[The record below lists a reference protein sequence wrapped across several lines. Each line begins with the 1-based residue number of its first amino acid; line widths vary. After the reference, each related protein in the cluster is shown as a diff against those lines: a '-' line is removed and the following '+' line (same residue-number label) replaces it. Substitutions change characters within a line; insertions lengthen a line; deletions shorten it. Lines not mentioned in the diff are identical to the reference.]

1 MKKFNLVQTK
11 RSIIK
16 NVNMGAGI
24 GDDYGRLLSLAVATG
39 ACDVAHLRYD
49 ILRLWNKLAAGGATP
64 RFITDVVAMSTDDEF
79 AVKGI
84 LKEIAQVAEALG
96 LEIAAGDVVVEE
108 NVTAPVVTVSVY
120 GDEHASNGVNVGDK
134 DTNVNTM
141 MEDDATDDAMC
152 KYVSEDNIEASSADA
167 EDLSLIISGYA
178 GTLGTILIYESHHD
192 ALLTRYSETYLRTVD
207 KFHQLLQIDPI
218 LGATA
223 FANGAV
229 HAHAVSHRG
238 VYGAVLE
245 LAEKFDAGVTISLDA
260 IPVKQETIELCEFV
274 GETPYTIDGMGAAI
288 FVAKDGAAVEAA
300 LREMGHEA
308 AVIGHFTKEKKRVV
322 THDGVESHLN
332 PR

>member
-11 RSIIK
+11 RSILK
-16 NVNMGAGI
+16 NAKAEAGI
-24 GDDYGRLLSLAVATG
+24 GDDYGRLLSLSVATG
-39 ACDVAHLRYD
+39 ACDVGCLRCD
-49 ILRLWNKLAAGGATP
+49 VLRLWNKLAASGVTP
-64 RFITDVVAMSTDDEF
+64 RFMTDAIIMPTDDEF
-79 AVKGI
+79 AVKEI
-84 LKEIAQVAEALG
+84 LKEISQVAKALG
-96 LEIAAGDVVVEE
+96 LEIIAGDVAVNE

-120 GDEHASNGVNVGDK
+120 GDGEEY
-134 DTNVNTM
+134 DT
-141 MEDDATDDAMC
+141 
-152 KYVSEDNIEASSADA
+152 KLEASEADA
-167 EDLSLIISGYA
+167 EDLSLIMCGYA
-178 GTLGTILIYESHHD
+178 GTLGTVLIYESNRD

-207 KFHQLLQIDPI
+207 KFQQLLQIDTA

-229 HAHAVSHRG
+229 HAHAVSRRG

-245 LAEKFDAGVTISLDA
+245 LAEKFDRGVTISLDA

-274 GETPYTIDGMGAAI
+274 GETPYTIDGMGAVI

-300 LREMGHEA
+300 LREMGREA
-308 AVIGHFTKEKKRVV
+308 AVIGHFIKEKKRVV